1 MDTVYE
7 LKINEFQGPLGKLLE
22 LIEARQMEVTRVSL
36 ATVTADFLKYLGT
49 LEKSDPRVIADFIN
63 VAAKLILIKSHA
75 LLPQLM
81 ISDEEEKEIVDLEIR
96 LKIYK
101 TMKETE
107 PGMKN
112 LWLKHIAYSRDYLAG
127 VQPGFYLTQN
137 ISQEDLLIKIRKLA
151 NELAIFLPK
160 QESTKMKL
168 MNLEEKINELITRV
182 DKVFKTSF
190 NELTKDKD
198 RSEIIVFFLALLH
211 LLKDNLVHINQK
223 DGFSDIEIATTKS
236 NVSI

>member
-1 MDTVYE
+1 MDTTYE
-7 LKINEFQGPLGKLLE
+7 LKINEFQGPLRKLLE
-22 LIEARQMEVTRVSL
+22 LIEAKQMEVTRVSL
-36 ATVTADFLKYLGT
+36 ADVTADFLKYLGT
-49 LEKSDPRVIADFIN
+49 LEKTDSRVMADFIN

-81 ISDEEEKEIVDLEIR
+81 VSDEEEKEIVDLETR
-96 LKIYK
+96 LKLYK

-107 PGMKN
+107 PGMRA

-127 VQPGFYLTQN
+127 VPNGFYLTQAV
-137 ISQEDLLIKIRKLA
+137 SPEDLFIKIQKLS

-168 MNLEEKINELITRV
+168 MSLEEKISELMIRV

-211 LLKDNLVHINQK
+211 LLKDKLVHINQK
-223 DGFSDIEIATTKS
+223 DGFSDIEIVTTKS
-236 NVSI
+236 NASI

>member
-22 LIEARQMEVTRVSL
+22 LIEIRQMEVTRVSL
-36 ATVTADFLKYLGT
+36 ADVTADFLKYLGT
-49 LEKSDPRVIADFIN
+49 LEKTDPRVIADFIN

-81 ISDEEEKEIVDLEIR
+81 ISDEEEKEIVDLETR
-96 LKIYK
+96 LKVYK

-107 PGMKN
+107 PGMRAM
-112 LWLKHIAYSRDYLAG
+112 WLKHIAYSRDYLAG
-127 VQPGFYLTQN
+127 VQTGFYLTQVV
-137 ISQEDLLIKIRKLA
+137 SPEDLFIKIQKLS

-160 QESTKMKL
+160 QESAKMKL
-168 MNLEEKINELITRV
+168 MSLEEKISELMIRV

-198 RSEIIVFFLALLH
+198 RSEIVVFFLALLH
-211 LLKDNLVHINQK
+211 LLKDNLVQIEQK
-223 DGFSDIEIATTKS
+223 DGFSDIEIVTTKS
-236 NVSI
+236 NASI